1 MTRVWWWRY
10 PRPVVLFF
18 FFFFAAARRR
28 RWGTAV
34 GESPQVR
41 TSGLAG
47 TSLPLLLVSQKVV
60 IAEVMIMLMMKT
72 MALMVMMAVIPAWL
86 RRPVGCRCGPP
97 VVNPWR
103 TPASASFVP

>member
-1 MTRVWWWRY
+1 M
-10 PRPVVLFF
+10 VVEVSKAGRHLLLLRCRS
-18 FFFFAAARRR
+18 AQAV
-28 RWGTAV
+28 GTAV
-34 GESPQVR
+34 GESPQAR
-41 TSGLAG
+41 TSGLVG
-47 TSLPLLLVSQKVV
+47 TSLPLLLISQKVV